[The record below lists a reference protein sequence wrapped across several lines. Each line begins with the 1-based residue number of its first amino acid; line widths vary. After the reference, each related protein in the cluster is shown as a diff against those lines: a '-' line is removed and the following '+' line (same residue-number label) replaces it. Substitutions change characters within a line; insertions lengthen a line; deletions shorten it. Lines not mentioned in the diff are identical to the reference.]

1 MAASAKKESKVKEQD
16 GKKPAKRGCCRK
28 AASAADKKPKD
39 QAMEV
44 KTKVATKTASKT
56 ASKSACKSK
65 SSACMRKAKTEA
77 SEKVVTTKVKT
88 ASKSKAS
95 VAKTEVAKAS
105 KSAKPK
111 ATAEKAAA
119 TSKAKVTKSKATKAT
134 SAKATATKSTA
145 TKAKATVTK
154 AATKSTA
161 TKAKATA
168 TKAATKSTAT
178 NAKVTASKAA
188 TKSTAA
194 KTKATATKAATKSTA
209 AKAKATATK
218 VATKSTAAKTKA
230 TATKAATKSTAAKT
244 KATATKAATK
254 STAAKAKA
262 TASKATATKSTATKS
277 AAAKSKSVKAE
288 ASKVA
293 KSAKASAPK
302 VKAVKAIAAK
312 EIKEKAVKAKASASK
327 DTKETKIKATIASS
341 KAAKAKNSTT
351 KASTAKSAA
360 KKAASGSKAKAE
372 EKVVVKASMADANKI
387 NRKMLAPVDSKREI
401 VRKAEPSKGVEKEFA
416 DITLLNKEERFEV
429 MRLLEE
435 QNPNPKSELN
445 FNNSFEL
452 LCAVVLSA
460 QATDESVNKA
470 TPALF
475 KAAPDA
481 KSMAA
486 LGADGIAPYIQS
498 IGLWKNKAKF
508 LEKLSK
514 ELDEKYDGKVPETM
528 EELIALPGVG
538 SKTAKVVLNVA
549 FGKPY
554 LAVDTHVFRV
564 CSRIGLCL
572 GHCPGDVENK
582 IPPLIDERFMKE
594 AHHYLLLHGRYN
606 CTARKFEDHCAKCV
620 VAKYCKH
627 NY

>member
-65 SSACMRKAKTEA
+65 SSACMSKAKTEA
-77 SEKVVTTKVKT
+77 SEKVVATKVKT

-119 TSKAKVTKSKATKAT
+119 ASKAKETKSKATKAT

-145 TKAKATVTK
+145 TKAKAT
-154 AATKSTA
+154 AT
-161 TKAKATA
+161 
-168 TKAATKSTAT
+168 
-178 NAKVTASKAA
+178 
-188 TKSTAA
+188 
-194 KTKATATKAATKSTA
+194 
-209 AKAKATATK
+209 
-218 VATKSTAAKTKA
+218 
-230 TATKAATKSTAAKT
+230 
-244 KATATKAATK
+244 
-254 STAAKAKA
+254 
-262 TASKATATKSTATKS
+262 KATATKSTATKS
-277 AAAKSKSVKAE
+277 KAVKAE

-302 VKAVKAIAAK
+302 VKAVKASAAK
-312 EIKEKAVKAKASASK
+312 ETKEKAVKAKASASK

-351 KASTAKSAA
+351 KASTAKPAA

>member
-65 SSACMRKAKTEA
+65 SSACKSKAKTEA
-77 SEKVVTTKVKT
+77 SEKVVATKVKT
-88 ASKSKAS
+88 DSKSKAS

-119 TSKAKVTKSKATKAT
+119 ASKAKVTPKAAAATSTKAKAKASEAKETKSQATKAT

-145 TKAKATVTK
+145 A
-154 AATKSTA
+154 
-161 TKAKATA
+161 
-168 TKAATKSTAT
+168 
-178 NAKVTASKAA
+178 
-188 TKSTAA
+188 
-194 KTKATATKAATKSTA
+194 KATATKAATKSTA
-209 AKAKATATK
+209 AKA
-218 VATKSTAAKTKA
+218 KA

-254 STAAKAKA
+254 STATKAKATATKATTKSTAAKAKA
-262 TASKATATKSTATKS
+262 TASKSAATKSKA
-277 AAAKSKSVKAE
+277 VKVE

-293 KSAKASAPK
+293 KSAKASSPK
-302 VKAVKAIAAK
+302 VKAVKASAAK

>member
-65 SSACMRKAKTEA
+65 SSACKSKAKTEA
-77 SEKVVTTKVKT
+77 SEKVVATKVKT

-119 TSKAKVTKSKATKAT
+119 TSKAKVTPKAATATSTKAKETKSKATKAT
-134 SAKATATKSTA
+134 SATAKAADSKASKTKAT
-145 TKAKATVTK
+145 
-154 AATKSTA
+154 ATKSTA

-178 NAKVTASKAA
+178 KSAA
-188 TKSTAA
+188 TKS
-194 KTKATATKAATKSTA
+194 KA
-209 AKAKATATK
+209 
-218 VATKSTAAKTKA
+218 
-230 TATKAATKSTAAKT
+230 
-244 KATATKAATK
+244 
-254 STAAKAKA
+254 
-262 TASKATATKSTATKS
+262 
-277 AAAKSKSVKAE
+277 VKAE
-288 ASKVA
+288 GSKVA
-293 KSAKASAPK
+293 KSAKASSPK
-302 VKAVKAIAAK
+302 VKAVKASAAK
-312 EIKEKAVKAKASASK
+312 ETKEKAVKAKASASK

-360 KKAASGSKAKAE
+360 KNAASGSKAKAE
-372 EKVVVKASMADANKI
+372 EKVVVKASMADAKKI

>member
-44 KTKVATKTASKT
+44 KTKVATKTASK
-56 ASKSACKSK
+56 SACKSK
-65 SSACMRKAKTEA
+65 SSACKSKAKTEA
-77 SEKVVTTKVKT
+77 SEKVVATKVKT

-119 TSKAKVTKSKATKAT
+119 TSKAKVTPKAAAATSTNAKAKASEAKETKSKATKAP
-134 SAKATATKSTA
+134 SAKAKAADSKASKTKATATKSTA
-145 TKAKATVTK
+145 AKAKATATK

-168 TKAATKSTAT
+168 TKT
-178 NAKVTASKAA
+178 A

-194 KTKATATKAATKSTA
+194 KSAATKS
-209 AKAKATATK
+209 KA
-218 VATKSTAAKTKA
+218 VE
-230 TATKAATKSTAAKT
+230 
-244 KATATKAATK
+244 
-254 STAAKAKA
+254 
-262 TASKATATKSTATKS
+262 
-277 AAAKSKSVKAE
+277 AE
-288 ASKVA
+288 ASKVV

-302 VKAVKAIAAK
+302 VKAVKASAAK
-312 EIKEKAVKAKASASK
+312 ETKEKAVKAKASASK
-327 DTKETKIKATIASS
+327 DTKETKIKATIATS

-372 EKVVVKASMADANKI
+372 EKVVVKASMADAKKI

>member
-65 SSACMRKAKTEA
+65 SSACMSKAKTEA
-77 SEKVVTTKVKT
+77 SEKVVATKVKT

-119 TSKAKVTKSKATKAT
+119 TSKAKVTPKAAAATSTKAKAKASEAKETKSKATKTT
-134 SAKATATKSTA
+134 SAKA
-145 TKAKATVTK
+145 K
-154 AATKSTA
+154 AADS
-161 TKAKATA
+161 KASKTKATA
-168 TKAATKSTAT
+168 IKSTAT
-178 NAKVTASKAA
+178 NA
-188 TKSTAA
+188 
-194 KTKATATKAATKSTA
+194 
-209 AKAKATATK
+209 
-218 VATKSTAAKTKA
+218 KA

-262 TASKATATKSTATKS
+262 TASKS
-277 AAAKSKSVKAE
+277 AAAKSKAVKAE

-302 VKAVKAIAAK
+302 VKAVKASAAK
-312 EIKEKAVKAKASASK
+312 ETKEKAVKAKASASK
-327 DTKETKIKATIASS
+327 DTKETKNKATIASS

>member
-65 SSACMRKAKTEA
+65 SSACKSKAKTEA
-77 SEKVVTTKVKT
+77 SEKVVATKVKT

-119 TSKAKVTKSKATKAT
+119 ASKAKETKSKATKAT

-145 TKAKATVTK
+145 TKAKAT
-154 AATKSTA
+154 AT
-161 TKAKATA
+161 
-168 TKAATKSTAT
+168 
-178 NAKVTASKAA
+178 
-188 TKSTAA
+188 
-194 KTKATATKAATKSTA
+194 
-209 AKAKATATK
+209 
-218 VATKSTAAKTKA
+218 
-230 TATKAATKSTAAKT
+230 
-244 KATATKAATK
+244 
-254 STAAKAKA
+254 
-262 TASKATATKSTATKS
+262 KATATKSTAT
-277 AAAKSKSVKAE
+277 KSKSVKAE

-293 KSAKASAPK
+293 KSAKASSPK
-302 VKAVKAIAAK
+302 VKAVKASAAK

>member
-16 GKKPAKRGCCRK
+16 GKMPAKRGCCRK

-65 SSACMRKAKTEA
+65 SSACKSKAKTEA
-77 SEKVVTTKVKT
+77 SEKVVATKVKT

-119 TSKAKVTKSKATKAT
+119 ASKAKETKSKATKAT

-145 TKAKATVTK
+145 TKAKAT
-154 AATKSTA
+154 AT
-161 TKAKATA
+161 
-168 TKAATKSTAT
+168 
-178 NAKVTASKAA
+178 
-188 TKSTAA
+188 
-194 KTKATATKAATKSTA
+194 
-209 AKAKATATK
+209 
-218 VATKSTAAKTKA
+218 
-230 TATKAATKSTAAKT
+230 
-244 KATATKAATK
+244 
-254 STAAKAKA
+254 
-262 TASKATATKSTATKS
+262 KATATKSTATKS
-277 AAAKSKSVKAE
+277 KAVKAE

-302 VKAVKAIAAK
+302 VKAVKASAAK
-312 EIKEKAVKAKASASK
+312 ETKEKAVKAKASASK
-327 DTKETKIKATIASS
+327 DTKETKNKATIASS

-360 KKAASGSKAKAE
+360 KNAASGSKAKAE
-372 EKVVVKASMADANKI
+372 EKVVVKASMADAKKI

>member
-65 SSACMRKAKTEA
+65 SSACKSKAKTEA
-77 SEKVVTTKVKT
+77 SEKVVATKVKT

-105 KSAKPK
+105 KSTKPK

-119 TSKAKVTKSKATKAT
+119 TSKAKVTPKAKAKASEAKETKSQATKAT

-145 TKAKATVTK
+145 A
-154 AATKSTA
+154 
-161 TKAKATA
+161 
-168 TKAATKSTAT
+168 
-178 NAKVTASKAA
+178 
-188 TKSTAA
+188 
-194 KTKATATKAATKSTA
+194 KATATKAATKSTA

-218 VATKSTAAKTKA
+218 AATKSTAAKAKA

-254 STAAKAKA
+254 STATKAKATATKATTKSTAAKAKA
-262 TASKATATKSTATKS
+262 TASKSAATKSKA
-277 AAAKSKSVKAE
+277 VKVE

-293 KSAKASAPK
+293 KSAKASSPK
-302 VKAVKAIAAK
+302 VKAVKASAAK

>member
-65 SSACMRKAKTEA
+65 SSACKSKAKTEA
-77 SEKVVTTKVKT
+77 SEKVVATKVKT

-119 TSKAKVTKSKATKAT
+119 ASKAKVTPKAAAATSTKAKAKASEAKETKSQATKAT

-145 TKAKATVTK
+145 A
-154 AATKSTA
+154 
-161 TKAKATA
+161 
-168 TKAATKSTAT
+168 
-178 NAKVTASKAA
+178 
-188 TKSTAA
+188 
-194 KTKATATKAATKSTA
+194 KATATKAATKSTA
-209 AKAKATATK
+209 AKA
-218 VATKSTAAKTKA
+218 KA

-254 STAAKAKA
+254 STATKAKATATKATTKSTAAKAKA
-262 TASKATATKSTATKS
+262 TASKSAATKSKA
-277 AAAKSKSVKAE
+277 VKVE

-293 KSAKASAPK
+293 KSAKASSPK
-302 VKAVKAIAAK
+302 VKAVKASAAK

>member
-16 GKKPAKRGCCRK
+16 SKKPAKRGCCRK

-44 KTKVATKTASKT
+44 KTKVATKTASK
-56 ASKSACKSK
+56 SACKSK
-65 SSACMRKAKTEA
+65 SSACKSKAKTEA
-77 SEKVVTTKVKT
+77 SEKVVATKVKT

-119 TSKAKVTKSKATKAT
+119 TSKAKVTPKAAATKAAAATSTKETKSKATKAT
-134 SAKATATKSTA
+134 NAKAKAADSKASKTKATATKSTA
-145 TKAKATVTK
+145 AKAKATATKAATKNTATKAKATATK
-154 AATKSTA
+154 AATMSTA

-168 TKAATKSTAT
+168 TKAATKSTAA
-178 NAKVTASKAA
+178 N
-188 TKSTAA
+188 
-194 KTKATATKAATKSTA
+194 
-209 AKAKATATK
+209 
-218 VATKSTAAKTKA
+218 
-230 TATKAATKSTAAKT
+230 
-244 KATATKAATK
+244 
-254 STAAKAKA
+254 
-262 TASKATATKSTATKS
+262 S
-277 AAAKSKSVKAE
+277 AAAKSKAVKAE

-293 KSAKASAPK
+293 KSAKASSPK
-302 VKAVKAIAAK
+302 VKAVKASAAK
-312 EIKEKAVKAKASASK
+312 ETKEKAVKAKASASK
-327 DTKETKIKATIASS
+327 DTKETKIKATIASP
-341 KAAKAKNSTT
+341 KAAKAKISTT

-372 EKVVVKASMADANKI
+372 EKVVVKASMADAKKI

-445 FNNSFEL
+445 FNNPFEL

-486 LGADGIAPYIQS
+486 LGADGIAQYIQS

>member
-65 SSACMRKAKTEA
+65 SSACMSKAKTEA
-77 SEKVVTTKVKT
+77 SEKVVATKVKT

-119 TSKAKVTKSKATKAT
+119 ASKAKETKSKATKAT

-145 TKAKATVTK
+145 TKAKAT
-154 AATKSTA
+154 AT
-161 TKAKATA
+161 
-168 TKAATKSTAT
+168 
-178 NAKVTASKAA
+178 
-188 TKSTAA
+188 
-194 KTKATATKAATKSTA
+194 
-209 AKAKATATK
+209 
-218 VATKSTAAKTKA
+218 
-230 TATKAATKSTAAKT
+230 
-244 KATATKAATK
+244 
-254 STAAKAKA
+254 
-262 TASKATATKSTATKS
+262 KATATKSTATKS
-277 AAAKSKSVKAE
+277 KAVKAE

-302 VKAVKAIAAK
+302 VKAVKASAAK
-312 EIKEKAVKAKASASK
+312 ETKEKAVKAKASASK

>member
-16 GKKPAKRGCCRK
+16 SKKPAKRGCCRK

-44 KTKVATKTASKT
+44 KTKVATKTATKT

-65 SSACMRKAKTEA
+65 SSACKSKAKTEA
-77 SEKVVTTKVKT
+77 SEKVVATKVKT
-88 ASKSKAS
+88 ASKSQAS

-119 TSKAKVTKSKATKAT
+119 TSKAKVTPKAKAAPKAAAATSTKASEAQETKSKATKAT
-134 SAKATATKSTA
+134 SAKA
-145 TKAKATVTK
+145 K
-154 AATKSTA
+154 AAD
-161 TKAKATA
+161 
-168 TKAATKSTAT
+168 
-178 NAKVTASKAA
+178 SKA
-188 TKSTAA
+188 S
-194 KTKATATKAATKSTA
+194 KTKATATKAATKS
-209 AKAKATATK
+209 
-218 VATKSTAAKTKA
+218 
-230 TATKAATKSTAAKT
+230 
-244 KATATKAATK
+244 
-254 STAAKAKA
+254 
-262 TASKATATKSTATKS
+262 
-277 AAAKSKSVKAE
+277 AAAKSKAVKVE

-302 VKAVKAIAAK
+302 VKAVKASAAK
-312 EIKEKAVKAKASASK
+312 VTKEKGVKAKASASK

-372 EKVVVKASMADANKI
+372 EKVVVKASMADAKKI

>member
-56 ASKSACKSK
+56 ASKTDSKTDSKSACKSK
-65 SSACMRKAKTEA
+65 SSACMSKAKTEA
-77 SEKVVTTKVKT
+77 SEKVVATKVKT

-119 TSKAKVTKSKATKAT
+119 TSKAKVTPKAAIATSAKAKETKSKATKAT

-145 TKAKATVTK
+145 TKAKAT
-154 AATKSTA
+154 AT
-161 TKAKATA
+161 
-168 TKAATKSTAT
+168 
-178 NAKVTASKAA
+178 
-188 TKSTAA
+188 
-194 KTKATATKAATKSTA
+194 
-209 AKAKATATK
+209 
-218 VATKSTAAKTKA
+218 
-230 TATKAATKSTAAKT
+230 
-244 KATATKAATK
+244 
-254 STAAKAKA
+254 
-262 TASKATATKSTATKS
+262 KATATKSTATKS
-277 AAAKSKSVKAE
+277 KAVKAE

-302 VKAVKAIAAK
+302 VKAVKASAAK
-312 EIKEKAVKAKASASK
+312 ETKEKAVKAKASASK

-360 KKAASGSKAKAE
+360 KNAASGSKAKAE

>member
-44 KTKVATKTASKT
+44 KTKVATKTASK
-56 ASKSACKSK
+56 SACKSK
-65 SSACMRKAKTEA
+65 SSACKSKAKTEA
-77 SEKVVTTKVKT
+77 TEKVVSTKVKT

-119 TSKAKVTKSKATKAT
+119 TSKAKVTPKAAAATSTKAKAKASEAKETKSKATKAT
-134 SAKATATKSTA
+134 S
-145 TKAKATVTK
+145 TKAKAADSQASKT
-154 AATKSTA
+154 
-161 TKAKATA
+161 KATA
-168 TKAATKSTAT
+168 I
-178 NAKVTASKAA
+178 
-188 TKSTAA
+188 KSTAA

-209 AKAKATATK
+209 TKIMATA
-218 VATKSTAAKTKA
+218 S
-230 TATKAATKSTAAKT
+230 
-244 KATATKAATK
+244 KAATK

-262 TASKATATKSTATKS
+262 TATKTATKSTAAKS
-277 AAAKSKSVKAE
+277 AAAKSKAVKAE

-302 VKAVKAIAAK
+302 VKAVKASAAK
-312 EIKEKAVKAKASASK
+312 ETKEKAVKANASASK

-360 KKAASGSKAKAE
+360 KNAASGAKAKAE
-372 EKVVVKASMADANKI
+372 EKVVVKASMADAKKI